1 MRNGADQM
9 VYQCEKTLTDLGDKV
24 SSDEKAAV
32 QTKIDAL
39 KEALKGT
46 DIAAIKEKQEAL
58 QKDFYDMSAKM
69 YQQAQQ
75 SAPDGQAAP
84 QDNGSA
90 GGDGYVDAD
99 FREVDEDDKK

>member
-1 MRNGADQM
+1 SHPLFFFYKYLRQVCLFVILADHLHAARLLDHY
-9 VYQCEKTLTDLGDKV
+9 VYRGEDR
-24 SSDEKAAV
+24 
-32 QTKIDAL
+32 AL
-39 KEALKGT
+39 S
-46 DIAAIKEKQEAL
+46 
-58 QKDFYDMSAKM
+58 FYDMSAKM